1 MANKI
6 LVVDDSAST
15 LDAVASKLTEK
26 GYEVIKATNGE
37 EAIGH
42 TDDHDFSVVVTDL
55 MMPGVDG
62 LSLLKHMQEHFPE
75 VPVIV
80 LTGYATIEN
89 AVEAMK
95 AGAFDYLTK
104 PVKLDEILVVVEKAL
119 EFQKLKIENLYLKD
133 QLKKKYR
140 FENIIGDS
148 PQMQKIYRIV
158 EKVADT
164 DSTVLILGESGTGKE
179 LIAKAI
185 HYNSSRRNRPFIPI
199 NCGAIPE
206 ELLES
211 ELFGHE
217 KGAFTSAIKE
227 RAGRF
232 ELANGGTIFLDEIG
246 DMSPKLQVKLLRVL
260 QEHRFERIGGTK
272 TIKVDIRVIAA
283 THQDLE
289 KAVEEGKFREDL
301 FYRLN
306 VIPIKIPP
314 LRDRGS
320 DIDLLVKHFMQ
331 TYSQRKGIKPKK
343 ITPEAMEC
351 LRRFHWPGNVRELE
365 NVIERLLILT
375 DSEEIR
381 PEHIP
386 EHILNPK
393 GDEIISVPE
402 IPEDGLYLKKVV
414 EEFENRLIIQAL
426 QRCNGKKNKAAELL
440 KLNRTTLIE
449 KLKKRKI
456 QYQPP
461 GQ

>member
-1 MANKI
+1 MAEKI
-6 LVVDDSAST
+6 LVVDDSTST

-37 EAIGH
+37 EAIGY
-42 TDDHDFSVVVTDL
+42 TDDHNFSVVVTDL
-55 MMPGVDG
+55 MMPEVDG

-133 QLKKKYR
+133 QLKKKYK

-185 HYNSSRRNRPFIPI
+185 HYNSPRRNRPFVPI

-314 LRDRGS
+314 LRERGT
-320 DIDLLVKHFMQ
+320 DIDLLVTYFMK
-331 TYSQRKGIKPKK
+331 TYSKRKGMQPKK
-343 ITPEAMEC
+343 IAPETMEC

-381 PEHIP
+381 PEHLP
-386 EHILNPK
+386 EHILRPR
-393 GDEIISVPE
+393 GDSTISVPE

-414 EEFENRLIIQAL
+414 EEFENRLILQAL
-426 QRCNGKKNKAAELL
+426 HRCNGKKNKAAELL

-461 GQ
+461 K

>member
-1 MANKI
+1 MASKI

-26 GYEVIKATNGE
+26 GFEVIKATNGE

-42 TDDHDFSVVVTDL
+42 TDDHNFSVVVTDL

-119 EFQKLKIENLYLKD
+119 EFQKLKIENLYLKE

-148 PQMQKIYRIV
+148 PQMQKIYRII

-314 LRDRGS
+314 LRERGS
-320 DIDLLVKHFMQ
+320 DIDLLVNHFMQ
-331 TYSQRKGIKPKK
+331 TYSKRKGIQPKK
-343 ITPEAMEC
+343 ISPEAMNC

-375 DSEEIR
+375 DSDEIR
-381 PEHIP
+381 PEHLP
-386 EHILNPK
+386 EHILRPK
-393 GDEIISVPE
+393 GDDTITVPE

-426 QRCNGKKNKAAELL
+426 QRCKGKKNKAAELL

-456 QYQPP
+456 QYQP
-461 GQ
+461 QN